1 VRRLTAAELRGHLDA
16 GFLVLD
22 VREPPM
28 YADVHVRGALNVG
41 LANRS
46 APYWLDVVAPRD
58 RPLVVVTA
66 TSYETALAEELLAI
80 AGREGAGAIVF
91 DADALRGAGV
101 ALGSMRT
108 VTPDELAAEPNV
120 SVVDVSERDEYV
132 AGHVP
137 GAVSIPLGEL
147 VERLAEAPN
156 GPLALVC
163 SSGFR
168 SSIAA
173 SILEARG
180 RGELANVWG
189 GTTAWAQLGHPLA
202 SGPRP

>member
-1 VRRLTAAELRGHLDA
+1 
-16 GFLVLD
+16 
-22 VREPPM
+22 
-28 YADVHVRGALNVG
+28 
-41 LANRS
+41 
-46 APYWLDVVAPRD
+46 
-58 RPLVVVTA
+58 
-66 TSYETALAEELLAI
+66 
-80 AGREGAGAIVF
+80 
-91 DADALRGAGV
+91 
-101 ALGSMRT
+101 MRT
-108 VTPDELAAEPNV
+108 VTPDDLAAEPKTR
-120 SVVDVSERDEYV
+120 VVDVSERDEYL

-147 VERLAEAPN
+147 VGRLGEVPD

-173 SILEARG
+173 SILEGAR

-189 GTTAWAQLGHPLA
+189 GTTAWAQLGLPLA